1 MIVLML
7 GSGPGVLAC
16 REWPRGAIDKIVT
29 INNAWAVRQDWDYLV
44 HPDDFPPERQ
54 PLSLTPGQCR
64 VTSDAYV
71 PVNNRFGGIIY
82 AGATMAF
89 SAGYWALGVLKPK
102 VLAYLGCDMVYGAGP
117 THFYGTGTADPL
129 RPDPTLQD
137 LRAKSARL
145 ELLAARAG
153 CAVVNLSHSESR
165 LTFPR
170 ADPQGLSAV
179 TCPDPLAA
187 PIVAAL
193 QAEQDLGAIWE
204 NGRYWEGP
212 ALNAAALRRIDA
224 LWLEAHAAALQ
235 ATQPEAPPLLRSDN
249 AAPSGHIAA
258 GHLPPAA

>member
-16 REWPRGAIDKIVT
+16 REWPRDGFDTIVA
-29 INNAWAVRQDWDYLV
+29 INNAWAVRPDWDYLV
-44 HPDDFPPERQ
+44 HPDDFPPDRHPPQ
-54 PLSLTPGQCR
+54 TRPDQRIVP
-64 VTSDAYV
+64 SDAYV

-89 SAGYWALGVLKPK
+89 SAGYWALGALQPRVM
-102 VLAYLGCDMVYGAGP
+102 AFLGCDMVYGSGA

-145 ELLAARAG
+145 ELLAAQAG
-153 CAVVNLSHSESR
+153 CAVVNLSTSDTR

-170 ADPQGLSAV
+170 ARPRD
-179 TCPDPLAA
+179 LAA
-187 PIVAAL
+187 TPCPVPCGEAVAAAL
-193 QAEQDLGAIWE
+193 RAEQDLGAVWD

-212 ALNAAALRRIDA
+212 ALDDAALRHIDG
-224 LWLEAHAAALQ
+224 LWLAAHAASRAML
-235 ATQPEAPPLLRSDN
+235 PEVLLPLGSDTD
-249 AAPSGHIAA
+249 APSGRKAA